1 MNNIMRCCSYVPQ
14 NVRKKVFFLNMAR
27 RSIKKLYYVLSFSN
41 DIYEREQFR
50 YKSKHIKIGKKNI
63 RPLRTFKKTVHI
75 SLHTAK

>member
-1 MNNIMRCCSYVPQ
+1 
-14 NVRKKVFFLNMAR
+14 MAR